1 MCGTDHPSI
10 VVADMTSERFVD
22 ALNAQIS
29 REFAAAHQ
37 YTAIGTYYAAETYPQ
52 LTKFFYD
59 QAEEEREHAM
69 KMVNYLLDRDAR
81 VDFTE
86 VSAPQTQFT
95 DHVEP
100 IKLALQQ
107 ERQVTVHI
115 ADLFTVARET
125 NDYLAE
131 QFLHWFLEE
140 QVEEEASISDLLA
153 VAERTREIPVLL
165 EEYLA
170 RETPGEK
177 P

>member
-1 MCGTDHPSI
+1 
-10 VVADMTSERFVD
+10 MTSERFVD

-37 YTAIGTYYAAETYPQ
+37 YTAIGVYYAAETYPQ
-52 LTKFFYD
+52 LTKFFYA

-69 KMVNYLLDRDAR
+69 KMVNYLLDRNAR

-86 VSAPQTQFT
+86 ISRPQTQFA
-95 DHVEP
+95 DHVAP
-100 IKLALQQ
+100 IMLALEQ
-107 ERQVTVHI
+107 EQKVTVHI
-115 ADLFTVARET
+115 ADLFQIARET
-125 NDYLAE
+125 NDYLGE
-131 QFLHWFLEE
+131 QFLQWFLEE

-170 RETPGEK
+170 RETPGDK
-177 P
+177 D

>member
-1 MCGTDHPSI
+1 MS
-10 VVADMTSERFVD
+10 SERFVD

-37 YTAIGTYYAAETYPQ
+37 YTAIGAYYAAETYPQ
-52 LTKFFYD
+52 LTKFFYA

-115 ADLFTVARET
+115 ADLVTVARET

>member
-1 MCGTDHPSI
+1 
-10 VVADMTSERFVD
+10 MTSERFVD

-37 YTAIGTYYAAETYPQ
+37 YTAIGAHYAAETYPQ
-52 LTKFFYD
+52 LTKFFYE

-69 KMVNYLLDRDAR
+69 KMVNYLIDRSAR

-86 VSAPQTQFT
+86 VSAPQTQFP
-95 DHVEP
+95 DHIAP
-100 IKLALQQ
+100 IQLALEQ

-115 ADLFTVARET
+115 ADLFNVARET

-140 QVEEEASISDLLA
+140 QVEEEASMSDLLA

-170 RETPGEK
+170 RETPGESA
-177 P
+177 